1 LTPEQ
6 IAEEEALYVECK
18 RMEQQEKTFRADRED
33 LMKMLAGFESG
44 LLPIPGKPG
53 EQLDKVRRPLTPL
66 LLLFD

>member
-1 LTPEQ
+1 
-6 IAEEEALYVECK
+6 
-18 RMEQQEKTFRADRED
+18 MEQQEKTFRADRED

-53 EQLDKVRRPLTPL
+53 EQLDKVRCPLTPL